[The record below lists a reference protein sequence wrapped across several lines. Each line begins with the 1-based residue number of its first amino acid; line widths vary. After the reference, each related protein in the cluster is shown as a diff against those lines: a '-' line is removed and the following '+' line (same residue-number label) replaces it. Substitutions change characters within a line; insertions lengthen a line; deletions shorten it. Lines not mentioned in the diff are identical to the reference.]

1 MAVMADD
8 LASSL
13 GVPLAEATRYLAVST
28 ALIEKYAPGA
38 PQDVKDEA
46 TIRTSTYLHQ
56 QPAASIKSDSAGPF
70 TVAYNPMSLSPL
82 RASGSMALLTPWK
95 IRRAQVLR

>member
-1 MAVMADD
+1 MAVAPAELVD
-8 LASSL
+8 SL
-13 GVPLAEATRYLAVST
+13 SCTAVEATRFIATSA

-46 TIRTSTYLHQ
+46 TIRTSSYLFF
-56 QPAASIKSDSAGPF
+56 QPAASISSDSAGPF
-70 TVAYNPMSLSPL
+70 AVRYNTASLSPL

-95 IRRAQVLR
+95 VRRAMVIR